1 MKTRATFS
9 LLSLAAVVSWAH
21 DGHGMPGEIH
31 WHATDVLGLAVV
43 LGLAA
48 LGFWFGRGGK

>member
-1 MKTRATFS
+1 MRAT
-9 LLSLAAVVSWAH
+9 LLVSCLLASGAWAH
-21 DGHGMPGEIH
+21 DGHAMPTEFH

-48 LGFWFGRGGK
+48 LAIWFTRGGK

>member
-1 MKTRATFS
+1 MRAT
-9 LLSLAAVVSWAH
+9 LLVSCLLAVSGAWAH
-21 DGHGMPGEIH
+21 EGHGMPTQVH

-48 LGFWFGRGGK
+48 LAIWFTRGGK